1 MSSDSASQ
9 YSNLE
14 TLNFTFSLT
23 ESVSDFHEEDVT
35 VSGGTL
41 SSFQGAGDTYR
52 VTFTPI
58 GDGLKSI
65 VVEEGRV
72 TDVAGN
78 TNFYPSETYEFMHDV
93 TPPTISINSST
104 WCSSAKQE
112 NFNHLSLSLSLPHI
126 YVSSLLLKSQEYHL
140 YHHSFI

>member
-1 MSSDSASQ
+1 
-9 YSNLE
+9 
-14 TLNFTFSLT
+14 LT

-41 SSFQGAGDTYR
+41 SSFQGSGDTYR

-104 WCSSAKQE
+104 WVS
-112 NFNHLSLSLSLPHI
+112 LSLSLPLPHI